1 MDDKRRQRRS
11 DATPSAVKT
20 LIARSLKRG
29 KSAHAVAQAVALD
42 RHTVQDIAHAKGLRP
57 LAPTRTTP
65 LSQAQ
70 KRSRLRFARHHL
82 KAKTNWNQV
91 TSYHEATVAL
101 RPDGDSCVCAGL
113 CECSVS
119 ARACVY
125 RQVLFSDETAIQLH
139 AGTHRRYWSTGER
152 RVRVVTSFAPKVLF
166 WGALGANGS
175 SRLVKCG
182 RVNAGSYAELLKRE
196 LFPITRRNRTLI
208 FQQANLFF
216 WLFVNLSLV
225 VLTVCM
231 VSAH

>member
-1 MDDKRRQRRS
+1 M
-11 DATPSAVKT
+11 
-20 LIARSLKRG
+20 
-29 KSAHAVAQAVALD
+29 
-42 RHTVQDIAHAKGLRP
+42 
-57 LAPTRTTP
+57 
-65 LSQAQ
+65 
-70 KRSRLRFARHHL
+70 
-82 KAKTNWNQV
+82 
-91 TSYHEATVAL
+91 
-101 RPDGDSCVCAGL
+101 
-113 CECSVS
+113 
-119 ARACVY
+119 
-125 RQVLFSDETAIQLH
+125 
-139 AGTHRRYWSTGER
+139 
-152 RVRVVTSFAPKVLF
+152 RVVTSFAPKVLF